1 MKLFEE
7 LQNCYKSKGEN
18 MFKKIVAF
26 SLMLV
31 MMLPVAPAINT
42 EAAINKAS
50 YKSYK
55 QAGVEARDKVYA
67 HNSRIVAKIKSKS
80 ADPQT
85 LFSKFEKV
93 VYAETSNPNQGDF
106 MKWDVDETATDYSA
120 VKSGSYYYYTFILNI
135 DYLTTVKQRN
145 TLDKKVNSIIKDF
158 KFTNKTSTYDKIK
171 KVYDYVCENVSYA
184 KNASSDDTKYYSA
197 YQALI
202 GKKAVCQGYA
212 TLLYKFYR
220 TLGIS
225 ARVIAGQSTFSKTS
239 HGWNIV
245 KLGNYYY
252 NVDSTWDSTL
262 THAKKD
268 YEYFLKGDSFK
279 GHARWKEYNSY
290 SFYYNYPMAAKGYSK
305 KTVAKACKKTKI
317 ANFKNKKPKFTSVSR
332 KQAKFK
338 KIKNATYQI
347 KYSTVNT
354 FKKKYTVV
362 KNTKKTKYKFKS
374 LKTGVIYYVK
384 YRARKKIGSKKY
396 YSKWSVVKVIQ

>member
-1 MKLFEE
+1 
-7 LQNCYKSKGEN
+7 

-26 SLMLV
+26 SLMIV
-31 MMLPVAPAINT
+31 MLLPAAPAINT

-55 QAGVEARDKVYA
+55 QAGVEARDKVYE
-67 HNSRIVAKIKSKS
+67 HKSRVVAKIKSKS
-80 ADPQT
+80 ADPQS
-85 LFSKFEKV
+85 LFEKLERV
-93 VYAETSNPNQGDF
+93 IYAETANPNQGDF
-106 MKWDVDETATDYSA
+106 MRWDVDETATDYSA

-145 TLDKKVNSIIKDF
+145 TLDKKVNSVIKDF

-225 ARVIAGQSTFSKTS
+225 SRVIAGESTFSKTS

-268 YEYFLKGDSFK
+268 YDYFLKGDSFK
-279 GHARWKEYNSY
+279 GHSRWKEYNSY
-290 SFYYNYPMAAKGYSK
+290 SFYYKYPMAAKGYSK

-317 ANFKNKKPKFTSVSR
+317 ANFKNKKPKFTSISR

-362 KNTKKTKYKFKS
+362 KNTKKTKYKFKGI
-374 LKTGVIYYVK
+374 KNGVIYYVK
-384 YRARKKIGSKKY
+384 FRARKKIGSKKY
-396 YSKWSVVKVIQ
+396 YTKWSVVKVIQ

>member
-7 LQNCYKSKGEN
+7 LQSCYRSKGEI

-26 SLMLV
+26 SLMVV
-31 MMLPVAPAINT
+31 MLLPVVPAINT

-55 QAGVEARDKVYA
+55 QVGVEARDKVYE
-67 HNSRIVAKIKSKS
+67 HKSRVVAKIKSKS
-80 ADPQT
+80 ADPQS
-85 LFSKFEKV
+85 LFEKLERV
-93 VYAETSNPNQGDF
+93 IYAETANPNQGDF
-106 MKWDVDETATDYSA
+106 MRWDVDETATDYSA

-135 DYLTTVKQRN
+135 EYLTTVKQRN
-145 TLDKKVNSIIKDF
+145 TLDKKVNSVIKDF

-225 ARVIAGQSTFSKTS
+225 SRVIAGESTFSKTS

-268 YEYFLKGDSFK
+268 YDYFLKGDSFK
-279 GHARWKEYNSY
+279 GHARWKEYNGY
-290 SFYYNYPMAAKGYSK
+290 SFYYKYPMAAKGYSK

-317 ANFKNKKPKFTSVSR
+317 ANFKNKKPKFKKVSR
-332 KQAKFK
+332 KKVTFK
-338 KIKNATYQI
+338 PIKNAKYQF
-347 KYSTVNT
+347 KYSGVSN
-354 FKKKYTVV
+354 FKKKYTIVV
-362 KNTKKTKYKFKS
+362 NTKKTKYRFKKLRKGVTYWVKF
-374 LKTGVIYYVK
+374 
-384 YRARKKIGSKKY
+384 RAKKKIGSKSY
-396 YSKWSVVKVIQ
+396 YSKWSTVKVI